1 MASGSMW
8 LLLLLSCAASTEV
21 VGGNILRPSCASGW
35 FYNRASCYGYFRK
48 LRSWSD
54 AELECQSYGNGTHLV
69 SILNAKE
76 ASVIA
81 KYIRGFQRNQP
92 VWIGLRDLQ
101 KNQEWQWIDGTTYV
115 NGSWAGQP
123 QGGNKHCAEVNH
135 RNSKCPST
143 APVTFPNHSS
153 FPGPSNSKMDVR
165 AFLPACP
172 LSTSSSFLPQDNG
185 LAKDF
190 AYL

>member
-1 MASGSMW
+1 MQRKVNTALGSLQQRGSKLACAQGKGKMASGSMW

-115 NGSWAGQP
+115 NGSWAGHP

-135 RNSKCPST
+135 RNNFLT
-143 APVTFPNHSS
+143 WSS
-153 FPGPSNSKMDVR
+153 NECSLR
-165 AFLPACP
+165 QHFLCKYQP
-172 LSTSSSFLPQDNG
+172 
-185 LAKDF
+185 
-190 AYL
+190 